1 MNCGTLRTFKQRRI
15 SRLAKSDIRPCNF
28 GHVSEKFRPEY
39 AERSGFRGG
48 RCIAPAGRAEGTSNP
63 STAMTISQQT
73 FCSKIDPEDT
83 PGTEADRALPVPAGP
98 KAHQIHQMLQI
109 MAISGSFINFSLSGE
124 GVPALHSVLATSLVW
139 RHTSDFVTSKA
150 CRVRSLRA
158 VAQAILKAPKCLP
171 RAFRTACGLA
181 ARRQRPSSSL
191 VTSRACRFRSLR
203 AVAKHIKSI
212 KCIKWQLSYEHGLE
226 TCVRLRYCVACAP
239 ELKQS

>member
-1 MNCGTLRTFKQRRI
+1 MHCPCRPGRRHIKSINCNDNFAANFLQQN
-15 SRLAKSDIRPCNF
+15 RPGRHS
-28 GHVSEKFRPEY
+28 GH
-39 AERSGFRGG
+39 GG
-48 RCIAPAGRAEGTSNP
+48 GSSIACPSRAEGTSNP
-63 STAMTISQQT
+63 SNASNNGNFGAVLST
-73 FCSKIDPEDT
+73 
-83 PGTEADRALPVPAGP
+83 
-98 KAHQIHQMLQI
+98 
-109 MAISGSFINFSLSGE
+109 FSLSGE

-158 VAQAILKAPKCLP
+158 VAQAILKVPKCLP

-212 KCIKWQLSYEHGLE
+212 KCIKWQFRGSLINFFSLWGG
-226 TCVRLRYCVACAP
+226 CSSC
-239 ELKQS
+239 

>member
-15 SRLAKSDIRPCNF
+15 SRLAKSDIRPF

-109 MAISGSFINFSLSGE
+109 MAISGQFYQLFSLWG
-124 GVPALHSVLATSLVW
+124 G
-139 RHTSDFVTSKA
+139 
-150 CRVRSLRA
+150 C
-158 VAQAILKAPKCLP
+158 
-171 RAFRTACGLA
+171 
-181 ARRQRPSSSL
+181 SSSPFC
-191 VTSRACRFRSLR
+191 V
-203 AVAKHIKSI
+203 
-212 KCIKWQLSYEHGLE
+212 SYELGLE
-226 TCVRLRYCVACAP
+226 TYVRLRYFEGLSSPKPARRRSSN
-239 ELKQS
+239 LKGSEVLAKSVQNSLRARGSQTAAEQFPRYFESLSIP